1 MNSLERFS
9 KTINYLNKEYFC
21 RSLKDETTDDNG
33 KYLDGH
39 ITDEEYLTSIKI
51 SNKFNMKN
59 MGDYH
64 DHHLKNKCFVIS

>member
-1 MNSLERFS
+1 M
-9 KTINYLNKEYFC
+9 
-21 RSLKDETTDDNG
+21 KDETTDDNG

-51 SNKFNMKN
+51 SNKFNIKN

-64 DHHLKNKCFVIS
+64 DHHLKNRCFVISW